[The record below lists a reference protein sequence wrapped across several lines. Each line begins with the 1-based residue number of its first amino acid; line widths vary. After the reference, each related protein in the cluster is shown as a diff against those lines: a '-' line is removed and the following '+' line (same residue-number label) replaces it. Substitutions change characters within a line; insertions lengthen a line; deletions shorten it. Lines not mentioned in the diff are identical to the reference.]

1 MHRDRLICSFEGPER
16 GPLLI
21 CLGGVH
27 GNELAGVKAID
38 LVGKMLEVEPITNPD
53 FQYSG
58 KFIGLRGNLH
68 ALRAGKRFI
77 DKDMNRSFTRE
88 NIAKVRAADITTFDA
103 EDFEIRE
110 LIDLVDREIA
120 DYQPEQVIF
129 MDLHTTTAKGG
140 IFCITNDDDPKSV
153 RLAVDLRAPVIK
165 GIAKGIQGTT
175 LEYFTTENL
184 KVPTTGV
191 VFEAGQH
198 EEKLSINRSI
208 AAIINCM
215 SSIGAVRP
223 QDVENQHNYLLIEY
237 SKNLPKVAELIK
249 WHKISA
255 SDNFQML
262 PNFQNFQP
270 VKKGELLAYDKS
282 GPIYAPDAGM
292 LLMPKYQEQGD
303 DGFFIISE
311 IRDY

>member
-1 MHRDRLICSFEGPER
+1 M
-16 GPLLI
+16 LI

-53 FQYSG
+53 FVYRG
-58 KFIGLRGNLH
+58 KFIGVRGNLK
-68 ALRAGKRFI
+68 ALQSGKRFV
-77 DKDMNRSFTRE
+77 DKDMNRSFTPE
-88 NIAKVRAADITTFDA
+88 NIAKIRANDKTAFDA
-103 EDFEIRE
+103 EDLEIQE
-110 LIDLVDREIA
+110 FIELVDREIA
-120 DYQPEQVIF
+120 EYKPDQVVF
-129 MDLHTTTAKGG
+129 MDLHTTTAEGG

-165 GIAKGIQGTT
+165 GIAKGIRGTT

-184 KVPTTGV
+184 HVPTTGV

-198 EEKLSINRSI
+198 RERLSVNRSI

-223 QDVENQHNYLLIEY
+223 EDVENQHNYLLIEY

-249 WHKISA
+249 WHKIKE
-255 SDNFQML
+255 SDGFRML
-262 PNFQNFQP
+262 PNFRNFQP
-270 VKKGELLAYDKS
+270 VSKGELLAFDRS

-303 DGFFIISE
+303 DGFFIITE
-311 IRDY
+311 IQEY